1 MDSFYQELIEEHIMN
16 PNRPRSMQ
24 GDIVELLQEH
34 RKIKMCTQVIS
45 HTNKV
50 HKKLTIVIFL
60 KFKISISIN

>member
-34 RKIKMCTQVIS
+34 RNSIAAVIR
-45 HTNKV
+45 NKS
-50 HKKLTIVIFL
+50 FL
-60 KFKISISIN
+60 LV

>member
-34 RKIKMCTQVIS
+34 RKIKMCT
-45 HTNKV
+45 
-50 HKKLTIVIFL
+50 
-60 KFKISISIN
+60 